1 MMNRLRGCQRCA
13 RLADYRASLQIRYPD
28 YYNQPVPPFAA
39 ADPRLLIVGL
49 APGLHGANASGRP
62 FTGDASGDL
71 LFRSLHSCGFA
82 SQPASRAAADGMRL
96 EACQITN
103 AVKCVPPANRP
114 EAAEIKACNEFLADE
129 IAAMPAGSVVLALG
143 TLAHRAVV
151 RALGLAQSSLK
162 FRHAAEYSLARNLV
176 LLDSIHPSRYNQNT
190 GRITPAMF
198 DRVVARCKAL
208 LP

>member
-1 MMNRLRGCQRCA
+1 MNRLRGCQRCT
-13 RLADYRASLQIRYPD
+13 RLAEYRAGLQAKYPH

-39 ADPRLLIVGL
+39 ADARLLIVGL

-71 LFRSLHSCGFA
+71 LFRSLHRSGFA
-82 SQPASRAAADGMRL
+82 SQPVARALDDGMRL
-96 EACQITN
+96 DACHITN

-114 EAAEIKACNEFLADE
+114 EASEINACNEFLAAE
-129 IAAMPAGSVVLALG
+129 IERMPAGSVVLALG

-151 RALGLAQSSLK
+151 RALGLRQASLK
-162 FRHAAEYSLARNLV
+162 FRHAAEYPLERDLV

-190 GRITPAMF
+190 GKITPAMF
-198 DRVVARCKAL
+198 DRIVARSKSL
-208 LP
+208 LS